1 MSKLIENI
9 AEFAHKNHISE
20 ETVKELIA
28 HFTNDAEKI
37 QKFILEKTECIFDAN
52 IRDLELKEAL
62 KNLK

>member
-9 AEFAHKNHISE
+9 AEFAHKNYISE
-20 ETVKELIA
+20 ETVKELIT

-37 QKFILEKTECIFDAN
+37 QKFILEKTEWIFDAN
-52 IRDLELKEAL
+52 IRNLELKEAL